1 MNTLK
6 ISTRLALLIGLFALL
21 LAASGTLGLYAAS
34 RANDSLQTVY
44 EDRTVCLAQL
54 AEVERRMLS
63 NQVALHDAALAS
75 ASAEAVAA
83 GVATVEDNIAAI
95 SKVWKDYT
103 ATYLTPREAELAKT
117 FAQERGAFAEQ
128 GLRPALQALKAGN
141 REAAQRLMVEQVGP
155 LFTAPARTLHQ
166 LVQLQIDVA
175 KQEND
180 AAVARYATMRSI
192 AIGAIVLGV
201 LAGSLF
207 GAAMARGIVR
217 QLGGEPHEVLGI
229 TRAIAAG
236 DLGTEIRVPPNA
248 SASVVAGMAE
258 MQQSLR
264 EIVRTVRASSESIAT
279 GSSQIATGNADLS
292 QRTEEQ
298 ASNLQQTAASMEQLS
313 ATVKHNAE
321 TAQEASRMASSAS
334 SVANR
339 GQEVVSQ
346 VVSTMDDI
354 SQGSH
359 RIADIIG
366 VIDGIAF
373 QTNILA
379 LNAAVEAARAGEQG
393 RGFAVVAG
401 EVRSL
406 AQRSAQSAREIKQL
420 IETSVD
426 KVATGASLVAD
437 AGRTMEEV
445 VGQVMR
451 VNQLISDI
459 SAAGHEQTTGI
470 GQVSNAVSQLDQ
482 VTQQNAALVEESAAA
497 SESLNQQARRLVEA
511 VAVFKLAAA

>member
-1 MNTLK
+1 VSTLK
-6 ISTRLALLIGLFALL
+6 ISTRLALLIGLFAAMLV
-21 LAASGTLGLYAAS
+21 AIGTLGLYAAS
-34 RANDSLQTVY
+34 RANESLRTVY
-44 EDRTVCLAQL
+44 DDRTVCLEQL
-54 AEVERRMLS
+54 GEVERRMLS
-63 NQVALHDAALAS
+63 NQLSLHEAAAPG

-83 GVATVEDNIAAI
+83 SMAAVEDNVAAI
-95 SKVWKDYT
+95 SKVWKEYT

-117 FAQERGAFAEQ
+117 FADERGAFAEK
-128 GLRPALQALKAGN
+128 GLKPALQALKAGN
-141 REAAQRLMVEQVGP
+141 REMAQRLIAEQVGP

-180 AAVARYATMRSI
+180 EAVARYATMRNI
-192 AIGAIVLGV
+192 AIAAIVLGV
-201 LAGSLF
+201 LAGSLL

-217 QLGGEPHEVLGI
+217 QLGGEPHEVLAI

-236 DLGTEIRVPPNA
+236 DLGTEIRVPAHA
-248 SASVVAGMAE
+248 SSSVVAGMAE
-258 MQQSLR
+258 MQNALR

-313 ATVKHNAE
+313 ATVKHNAD
-321 TAQEASRMASSAS
+321 TALEASRMASSAS
-334 SVANR
+334 SVANQ
-339 GQEVVSQ
+339 GKEVVAQ
-346 VVSTMDDI
+346 VVRTMDDI

-406 AQRSAQSAREIKQL
+406 AQRAAQSAREIKQL

-426 KVATGASLVAD
+426 RVGTGASLVAD

-445 VGQVMR
+445 VGQVVR
-451 VNQLISDI
+451 VNQLISEI
-459 SAAGHEQTTGI
+459 SAAGREQTTGI
-470 GQVSNAVSQLDQ
+470 GQVSDAVAQLDQ

-497 SESLNQQARRLVEA
+497 SESLNQQARKLVEA
-511 VAVFKLAAA
+511 VAVFKLARG